1 MGKIFASLVLSF
13 FVIFLINLIWALTNL
28 YYFVVDGFQTLFVA
42 TTFVENVYFST
53 YLKWILL
60 LDFIYVISV
69 LIFMA
74 TRKNYKTDSKLHN
87 LTYSHIKDPKICVT
101 MHTYNEEQVIEKT
114 VKDFVKQDY
123 VEKVIVLVISDYK
136 RQKNVNNIIVIDNHS
151 SDKTV
156 EIARSCGV
164 QVVTK
169 DSNMG
174 FAHSCVVGMKEALK
188 TDSNIV
194 VFTECDGTFSGID
207 IEKMTPY
214 LANCDMVIGTRQ
226 IQVLTEKGNQNSILY
241 VWGNYFLAKLM
252 QLKYFSLLHLSV
264 VELTDVG
271 CMHRCIKKDMLE
283 KIIDKFTRT
292 NSDEVIIGN
301 KSGLFAILMTMIGIE
316 NNFRIV
322 EIPITF
328 KKRLG
333 ISKHKQIK
341 KLTP

>member
-1 MGKIFASLVLSF
+1 MGKIFAALVLSF
-13 FVIFLINLIWALTNL
+13 FVIFLINLIWTLTNL
-28 YYFVVDGFQTLFVA
+28 YYFAVVGFQTMFVA
-42 TTFVENVYFST
+42 TTLVENVYFSI

-60 LDFIYVISV
+60 LDFSYLISV
-69 LIFMA
+69 LIFMS
-74 TRKNYKTDSKLHN
+74 TRKNYKTDPQLHHLSN
-87 LTYSHIKDPKICVT
+87 NPIKDPKICIIVP
-101 MHTYNEEQVIEKT
+101 TYNEEKN
-114 VKDFVKQDY
+114 
-123 VEKVIVLVISDYK
+123 VELVISDYK

-164 QVVTK
+164 KVVTK
-169 DSNMG
+169 DSNKG
-174 FAHSCVVGMKEALK
+174 FAHSCIVGMREALK
-188 TDSNIV
+188 TDSNIA
-194 VFTECDGTFSGID
+194 VFTECDGTYSGMD

-214 LANCDMVIGTRQ
+214 LDNCDMVIGTRQ
-226 IQVLTEKGNQNSILY
+226 IQVLTEKGNQNSILH

-264 VELTDVG
+264 VGLTDVG

-283 KIIDKFTRT
+283 RIIDKLTRT

-333 ISKHKQIK
+333 ISKTQAEK
-341 KLTP
+341 KTNALRYGLSFFWCILIR

>member
-1 MGKIFASLVLSF
+1 MGKIFATLILSLYG
-13 FVIFLINLIWALTNL
+13 IFLINLIWVLTNM
-28 YYFVVDGFQTLFVA
+28 YYFAVDGFQTLFVA
-42 TTFVENVYFST
+42 TTLVENVYFSV

-60 LDFIYVISV
+60 LDFSYLISV
-69 LIFMA
+69 LLFMA

-87 LTYSHIKDPKICVT
+87 LAYDPIKNPKICVIIP
-101 MHTYNEEQVIEKT
+101 TYNEEKNIE
-114 VKDFVKQDY
+114 
-123 VEKVIVLVISDYK
+123 LVISDYK
-136 RQKNVNNIIVIDNHS
+136 KQKNVNNIIVIDNHS

-156 EIARSCGV
+156 EIARSCGI

-169 DSNMG
+169 DSNKG
-174 FAHSCVVGMKEALK
+174 FAHSCVVGMREALK
-188 TDSNIV
+188 TNSNLI
-194 VFTECDGTFSGID
+194 VFTECDGTYSGMD

-214 LANCDMVIGTRQ
+214 LDNCDMVIGTRQ

-252 QLKYFSLLHLSV
+252 QMKYFSLLHLSV

-283 KIIDKFTRT
+283 RIIDKLTRT

-301 KSGLFAILMTMIGIE
+301 KSGLFAILMTMIVIE
-316 NNFRIV
+316 NNYRIV

-333 ISKHKQIK
+333 ISKTKSDK
-341 KLTP
+341 KINALRYGLHFFWYILIR

>member
-1 MGKIFASLVLSF
+1 MGKIFATLVLSF

-74 TRKNYKTDSKLHN
+74 TRKNYKTDSELHH
-87 LTYSHIKDPKICVT
+87 LIYDPIKDPKICIVIP
-101 MHTYNEEQVIEKT
+101 TYNEEKNIE
-114 VKDFVKQDY
+114 
-123 VEKVIVLVISDYK
+123 LVICDYK
-136 RQKNVNNIIVIDNHS
+136 KQRNVNNIIVIDNHS

-156 EIARSCGV
+156 EIARSCCV

-169 DSNMG
+169 DSNRG
-174 FAHSCVVGMKEALK
+174 FAHSCVAGMKEALK
-188 TDSNIV
+188 TDSNTV

-214 LANCDMVIGTRQ
+214 LDNCDMVIGTRQ
-226 IQVLTEKGNQNSILY
+226 IQVLTEKGNQNSILH

-333 ISKHKQIK
+333 ISKTQADK
-341 KLTP
+341 KTNALRYGLSFFWCILIR

>member
-1 MGKIFASLVLSF
+1 M
-13 FVIFLINLIWALTNL
+13 
-28 YYFVVDGFQTLFVA
+28 
-42 TTFVENVYFST
+42 
-53 YLKWILL
+53 
-60 LDFIYVISV
+60 IY
-69 LIFMA
+69 
-74 TRKNYKTDSKLHN
+74 DP
-87 LTYSHIKDPKICVT
+87 IKDPKICIFIP
-101 MHTYNEEQVIEKT
+101 TYNEEKNIE
-114 VKDFVKQDY
+114 
-123 VEKVIVLVISDYK
+123 LVICDYK
-136 RQKNVNNIIVIDNHS
+136 KRRNVNNIIVIDNHS

-188 TDSNIV
+188 TDSNTVI
-194 VFTECDGTFSGID
+194 FTECDGTFSGID

-214 LANCDMVIGTRQ
+214 LDNCDMVIGTRQ
-226 IQVLTEKGNQNSILY
+226 IQVLTEKGNQNSILH

-271 CMHRCIKKDMLE
+271 CMHRCVKKDMLE

-333 ISKHKQIK
+333 ISKTQADK
-341 KLTP
+341 KTNALRYGLSFFWYILIR

>member
-1 MGKIFASLVLSF
+1 MGKIFATLVLSF
-13 FVIFLINLIWALTNL
+13 FTIFLINLIWVLTNV
-28 YYFVVDGFQTLFVA
+28 YYFATDGFQTLFVA
-42 TTFVENVYFST
+42 TTLVENVYFSI

-60 LDFIYVISV
+60 LDFSYLISV

-74 TRKNYKTDSKLHN
+74 TRKNYKTDSKLHH
-87 LTYSHIKDPKICVT
+87 LTYNPIKDLKICIIIP
-101 MHTYNEEQVIEKT
+101 TYNEEKNIE
-114 VKDFVKQDY
+114 
-123 VEKVIVLVISDYK
+123 LVISDYK
-136 RQKNVNNIIVIDNHS
+136 KQKNVNNIIVIDNHS

-226 IQVLTEKGNQNSILY
+226 IQVLTEKGNQNSILH

-283 KIIDKFTRT
+283 KIIDEFTFA
-292 NSDEVIIGN
+292 NSEEVIINN
-301 KSGLFAILMTMIGIE
+301 KSGLFAILMTMVGIE
-316 NNFRIV
+316 NNLRIV

-333 ISKHKQIK
+333 ISKTQADKTTKALRYGLSFFWYIIWN
-341 KLTP
+341 

>member
-1 MGKIFASLVLSF
+1 
-13 FVIFLINLIWALTNL
+13 
-28 YYFVVDGFQTLFVA
+28 
-42 TTFVENVYFST
+42 
-53 YLKWILL
+53 
-60 LDFIYVISV
+60 
-69 LIFMA
+69 MA

-87 LTYSHIKDPKICVT
+87 LAYDPIKNPKICVIIP
-101 MHTYNEEQVIEKT
+101 TYNEEKNIE
-114 VKDFVKQDY
+114 
-123 VEKVIVLVISDYK
+123 LVISDYK
-136 RQKNVNNIIVIDNHS
+136 KQKNVNNIIVIDNHS

-194 VFTECDGTFSGID
+194 VFTECDGTYNGYD
-207 IEKMTPY
+207 IKKMVPY
-214 LANCDMVIGTRQ
+214 LDNCDMVIGTRQ

-241 VWGNYFLAKLM
+241 VWGNYFLAKFM

-333 ISKHKQIK
+333 ISKTQADK
-341 KLTP
+341 KINALRYGLDFFWCILMR

>member
-1 MGKIFASLVLSF
+1 MGKIFATLILSLYG
-13 FVIFLINLIWALTNL
+13 IFLINLIWVLTNM
-28 YYFVVDGFQTLFVA
+28 YYFAVDGFQTLFVA
-42 TTFVENVYFST
+42 TTLVENVYFSV

-60 LDFIYVISV
+60 LDFSYLISV
-69 LIFMA
+69 LLFMA
-74 TRKNYKTDSKLHN
+74 TRKNYKTDSELHH
-87 LTYSHIKDPKICVT
+87 LIYDPIKDPKICIIVP
-101 MHTYNEEQVIEKT
+101 TYNEEKN
-114 VKDFVKQDY
+114 
-123 VEKVIVLVISDYK
+123 VELVISDYK

-164 QVVTK
+164 KVVTK
-169 DSNMG
+169 DSNKG
-174 FAHSCVVGMKEALK
+174 FAHSCVVGMREALK
-188 TDSNIV
+188 TNSNLI
-194 VFTECDGTFSGID
+194 VFTECDGTYSGMD

-214 LANCDMVIGTRQ
+214 LDNCDMVIGTRQ

-252 QLKYFSLLHLSV
+252 QVKYFSLLHLSV

-283 KIIDKFTRT
+283 KIIDKLTYT
-292 NSDEVIIGN
+292 NSDEVIIS
-301 KSGLFAILMTMIGIE
+301 KESGLFAILMTMIVIE
-316 NNFRIV
+316 NNYRIV

-333 ISKHKQIK
+333 ISKTKSDK
-341 KLTP
+341 KIHALRYGLNFFWCILIR